1 MEIFA
6 LPEEQAFTLPL
17 DCDFDEIFLRQLD
30 AQVPES
36 KREPHPEPN
45 GLNGQRHELEI
56 GFRPNPN
63 ALDDRVENGDKKMFR
78 SKSSRNILSDRKGS
92 YKKSRTN
99 EITNV
104 FRRTKSEDHTRL
116 DSPFSPNAS
125 WRQTA
130 LGAEITAADFA
141 QTQAQAQPALDLNPN
156 KLEQQKKNRKQAE
169 SHSSSSNATSN
180 ANASLNRNRQMKE
193 FPAYTIAWDSFDIP
207 EETKHVLKTQV
218 PKAVLEELLTL
229 GEAAFVKHKDV
240 ITHLTKPQKEAI
252 RYIRKKTRAE
262 RKSRREK
269 IRRIHVNNLLETL
282 AATLELD
289 NENRDMA
296 SILQKAIDYVHQTK
310 DELRVLKSSFPETKI
325 HIPAGPVKPVQE
337 NSKSDPMVL
346 SPELF

>member
-1 MEIFA
+1 MEIFS

-17 DCDFDEIFLRQLD
+17 DCDFDEIFLQQLD
-30 AQVPES
+30 AQIPES

-45 GLNGQRHELEI
+45 GERHELDVGI
-56 GFRPNPN
+56 RP
-63 ALDDRVENGDKKMFR
+63 AAMVDRLESGDKKMFR

-92 YKKSRTN
+92 YKKSRTD
-99 EITNV
+99 ERSV

-125 WRQTA
+125 WRQAMLGSELAPDRFGPAPSSAPGA
-130 LGAEITAADFA
+130 L
-141 QTQAQAQPALDLNPN
+141 PS
-156 KLEQQKKNRKQAE
+156 KQKNQGQ
-169 SHSSSSNATSN
+169 SHSHSHSHSQSVNA
-180 ANASLNRNRQMKE
+180 NRNRQVKD
-193 FPAYTIAWDSFDIP
+193 FPEYTIAWEAFDIP
-207 EETKHVLKTQV
+207 EETKQVLKTQV

-229 GEAAFVKHKDV
+229 GEAAFVKHKE
-240 ITHLTKPQKEAI
+240 IINHLTKPQKEAI

-296 SILQKAIDYVHQTK
+296 SILQKAIDYVNRTK
-310 DELRVLKSSFPETKI
+310 DELRVLKSYANPKLSMSP
-325 HIPAGPVKPVQE
+325 GVVKTVDG
-337 NSKSDPMVL
+337 SVKSDPMVL

>member
-17 DCDFDEIFLRQLD
+17 DCDFDEIFLQQLD
-30 AQVPES
+30 AQIPES

-45 GLNGQRHELEI
+45 GQRHDLDAD
-56 GFRPNPN
+56 FRDP
-63 ALDDRVENGDKKMFR
+63 ALGVRLDNGEKKMFR

-92 YKKSRTN
+92 YKKSRTDQRGL
-99 EITNV
+99 

-125 WRQTA
+125 WRQTSVGSTPPLSFTSESPMEA
-130 LGAEITAADFA
+130 
-141 QTQAQAQPALDLNPN
+141 N
-156 KLEQQKKNRKQAE
+156 KQKKQILSQSKSQNG
-169 SHSSSSNATSN
+169 S
-180 ANASLNRNRQMKE
+180 ANSSLNRNRQMKE
-193 FPAYTIAWDSFDIP
+193 FPAYTIAWESFDIP

-218 PKAVLEELLTL
+218 PKQVLEELLTL
-229 GEAAFVKHKDV
+229 GEAAFVKHKE
-240 ITHLTKPQKEAI
+240 IINHLTKPQKEAI

-296 SILQKAIDYVHQTK
+296 SILQKAIDYVNRTK
-310 DELRVLKSSFPETKI
+310 DELHMLKSYTNPKVQ
-325 HIPAGPVKPVQE
+325 IPTGPVKPVDG
-337 NSKSDPMVL
+337 SLKSDPMVL
-346 SPELF
+346 SPEMF